1 MRKVEKYY
9 CDLCGL
15 GFDRRKE
22 CEEHERQHHTNWKET
37 DNKRI
42 AEALYDLSDGVFDYR
57 ANGTVL
63 GYFVS
68 DFSNLMHEA
77 AKRLGGENK

>member
-37 DNKRI
+37 DRGNSGFGSTGR
-42 AEALYDLSDGVFDYR
+42 
-57 ANGTVL
+57 
-63 GYFVS
+63 
-68 DFSNLMHEA
+68 
-77 AKRLGGENK
+77 